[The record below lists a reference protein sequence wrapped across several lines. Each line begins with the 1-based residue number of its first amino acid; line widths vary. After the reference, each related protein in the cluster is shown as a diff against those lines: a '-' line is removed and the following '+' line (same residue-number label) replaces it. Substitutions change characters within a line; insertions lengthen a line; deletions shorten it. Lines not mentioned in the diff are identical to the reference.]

1 MNHEDNFLR
10 DLLKDQPPLTPPSAD
25 YQQGVMQR
33 VAALP
38 VHQNRRSNYWM
49 LVGGILLTLAFT
61 LTAGYLLLTYWPT
74 VLATVES
81 VLRWLSWDID
91 PTWVLMGV
99 GYGLLARALLTFG
112 VLAAVDRRHTRWMMV
127 GANE

>member
-1 MNHEDNFLR
+1 MNQEESRDNFLR
-10 DLLKDQPPLTPPSAD
+10 DLLKDQPSLSPPSTD
-25 YQQGVMQR
+25 YQQEVMQR

-38 VHQNRRSNYWM
+38 VHQNRRANYWM

-74 VLATVES
+74 VLAMVES
-81 VLRWLSWDID
+81 ALRWLSWDID

-112 VLAAVDRRHTRWMMV
+112 MLAAVDRRRWWL
-127 GANE
+127 ALR